1 MIIIYFKQGT
11 QKQILYDYLQ
21 TGKTITTRSAIIDLG
36 IADLQSVIR
45 DLKKAGVSIH
55 SHYISVPNRYGKQA
69 TVKEYSLDVFGYKTA
84 EDFAVW
90 NQ

>member
-1 MIIIYFKQGT
+1 MNFKQGT

-45 DLKKAGVSIH
+45 DLKKAGISIH
-55 SHYISVPNRYGKQA
+55 SKYISVPNRYGKQA
-69 TVKEYSLDVFGYKTA
+69 AVKEYSLIFELYKTA
-84 EDFAVW
+84 EDWVIW

>member
-1 MIIIYFKQGT
+1 MNFKQGT
-11 QKQILYDYLQ
+11 QKQILYDYLK
-21 TGKTITTRSAIIDLG
+21 TGGSITTRSAIIHLG

-45 DLKKAGVSIH
+45 DLKKAGVSIE
-55 SHYISVPNRYGKQA
+55 SKYISVLNRYGKRA
-69 TVKEYSLDVFGYKTA
+69 TIKEYSLDVFEYKTA

>member
-1 MIIIYFKQGT
+1 MNFKQGT
-11 QKQILYDYLQ
+11 QKQILYDYLK
-21 TGKTITTRSAIIDLG
+21 TGGSITTRSAIIHLG

-45 DLKKAGVSIH
+45 DLKKAGVSIE
-55 SHYISVPNRYGKQA
+55 SKYISVLNRYGKQA
-69 TVKEYSLDVFGYKTA
+69 TIKEYSLDVFEYKTA

>member
-1 MIIIYFKQGT
+1 MIYMNFKQGP

-45 DLKKAGVSIH
+45 DLKKAGISIH
-55 SHYISVPNRYGKQA
+55 SKYISVPNRYGKQA
-69 TVKEYSLDVFGYKTA
+69 TVKEYSLDVFDYKTA
-84 EDFAVW
+84 EDFEIW
-90 NQ
+90 N